1 MDIAK
6 ITSKGQLTLP
16 IGIRKKLNLNTGDQ
30 VAFYEQ
36 NGNLVMVNVNR
47 LTVGDSVNLAGIEAS
62 LNMEGLYVSKESK
75 KYADERIKNNISH
88 AKRIEQ
94 IKERYKQK

>member
-16 IGIRKKLNLNTGDQ
+16 VGIRKKLNLNTGDQ

-62 LNMEGLYVSKESK
+62 LNMEGLNVSKESK

-94 IKERYKQK
+94 IKERYRQK